1 MVYFILLLISVLVSS
16 LSQVVLKIGSNK
28 DYSGI
33 YEYLNIYVISGY
45 FMLGTSMILNV
56 IAYTL
61 MDEVMKA
68 VVIGILTV
76 VIATLNYI
84 LVAVFS
90 KFLLKEDFT
99 KNKLIGMAIVIFGVF
114 IANMK

>member
-56 IAYTL
+56 IAYTHV
-61 MDEVMKA
+61 EYI
-68 VVIGILTV
+68 IGV

-84 LVAVFS
+84 LVAIFS

>member
-1 MVYFILLLISVLVSS
+1 
-16 LSQVVLKIGSNK
+16 
-28 DYSGI
+28 
-33 YEYLNIYVISGY
+33 
-45 FMLGTSMILNV
+45 MILNV
-56 IAYTL
+56 IAYTHV
-61 MDEVMKA
+61 EYI
-68 VVIGILTV
+68 IGV